1 MDGEADGGRAGE
13 ADGRG
18 VRDMG
23 RVVTVSAGN
32 EIVMFELTYV
42 GHPTR
47 LGVGLLGSGRVRP
60 QSRFGRVHAGN
71 PRCQLPPEPGSASM
85 ASLDL
90 VELLSN
96 TEGKKSTVST

>member
-1 MDGEADGGRAGE
+1 
-13 ADGRG
+13 
-18 VRDMG
+18 VRVKG

-42 GHPTR
+42 GHPIR
-47 LGVGLLGSGRVRP
+47 LGVGRHRQWQCHCRVRP

-71 PRCQLPPEPGSASM
+71 PPVSIAPGPGSASI

-96 TEGKKSTVST
+96 TEREKSTVST